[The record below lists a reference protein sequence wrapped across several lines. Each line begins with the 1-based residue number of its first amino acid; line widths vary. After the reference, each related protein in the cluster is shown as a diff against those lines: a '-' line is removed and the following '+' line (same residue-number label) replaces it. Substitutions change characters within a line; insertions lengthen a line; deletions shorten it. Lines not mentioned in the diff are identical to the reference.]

1 MRAPASLLALG
12 LLLGG
17 CIIYETDDG
26 HGDCRGDR
34 CVDDT
39 APPWTP
45 PGDDDDDTDTDTDA
59 PDPAPQLTLSATE
72 AERGQALIVWIQADV
87 PDFDF
92 TKIDGVLFT
101 GDAKVV
107 QTEIRKREAFLLVD
121 VPCGAAL
128 GKTPVVVEL
137 DNGSDVLVS
146 GGFTILDATSPG
158 VCDCD
163 N

>member
-1 MRAPASLLALG
+1 VSAGA
-12 LLLGG
+12 
-17 CIIYETDDG
+17 D
-26 HGDCRGDR
+26 
-34 CVDDT
+34 
-39 APPWTP
+39 
-45 PGDDDDDTDTDTDA
+45 PG
-59 PDPAPQLTLSATE
+59 TE
-72 AERGQALIVWIQADV
+72 AGSGRDGRPSQ
-87 PDFDF
+87 
-92 TKIDGVLFT
+92 GVLFT

-137 DNGSDVLVS
+137 DDGSDVLVS